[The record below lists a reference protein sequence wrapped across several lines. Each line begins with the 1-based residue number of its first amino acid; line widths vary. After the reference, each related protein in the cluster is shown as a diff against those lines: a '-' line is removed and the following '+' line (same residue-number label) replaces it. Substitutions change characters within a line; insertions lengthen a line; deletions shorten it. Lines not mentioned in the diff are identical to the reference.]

1 MSVKLVLAWVF
12 GALLLASGVWII
24 KNLELTIGVT
34 PTSFALGFLSAVIA
48 FLIAG
53 LLWIS
58 VAVATRRSARNA

>member
-12 GALLLASGVWII
+12 GALVLAGGVWII
-24 KNLELTIGVT
+24 KNLELTIGVS
-34 PTSFALGFLSAVIA
+34 PLNFALGFISAVIA

-58 VAVATRRSARNA
+58 VAVATRKASR